1 MNINKL
7 RMKKGKKGRRAFVP
21 PGSISSYLRA
31 QQQMH
36 EKNSYQKLGMK
47 KSSYHKLGMGKRFK
61 KGCRQ
66 LNKSNKH

>member
-21 PGSISSYLRA
+21 LGSISSYRC
-31 QQQMH
+31 MK
-36 EKNSYQKLGMK
+36 KNSYQMLGMK
-47 KSSYHKLGMGKRFK
+47 KSSYHKLGMEKRFK
-61 KGCRQ
+61 KECRQ